1 MKKTTLL
8 TLAALAMLP
17 SLSRSDTPAAPAAPD
32 SAAAAGGLRF
42 TIAVTKFENHANYNG
57 RFQLADT
64 WGAMLT
70 DTLQQSGH
78 FIVIGEADMRDAA
91 MKEQDFAKSGRVA
104 GGDKAPATGFMT
116 PAQLLI
122 KGEITN
128 FQTTS
133 GEHGGF
139 AVRGFNIGM
148 GGDTAEINV
157 VIYVVDSTTGQVVA
171 SKKVIGTAKSS
182 GLSVGFSDRD
192 WSGDMG
198 GFKKTNVGTAVEQA
212 IDQGVAFIITQI
224 PSLHWSGNV
233 ILVKGA
239 QVYINRGSREGV
251 TVGQVFKVG
260 SSEVLRDP
268 ATGETL
274 DVAFTE
280 KGQIRVE
287 SVKEKIS
294 ICSVVSGDG
303 LANGM
308 SVAPVTP

>member
-1 MKKTTLL
+1 MKNPALL
-8 TLAALAMLP
+8 GLAVFLALPPLLRA
-17 SLSRSDTPAAPAAPD
+17 DAAPAAAPAD
-32 SAAAAGGLRF
+32 AASGGLRF
-42 TIAVTKFENHANYNG
+42 SIAVTKFENRANYYG

-64 WGAMLT
+64 WGAILT
-70 DTLQQSGH
+70 DSLQQSGH
-78 FIVIGEADMRDAA
+78 FIVLGEADMRDAA

-133 GEHGGF
+133 GGHGGI
-139 AVRGFNIGM
+139 AVHGFNIGA

-157 VIYVVDSTTGQVVA
+157 VVYVVDSTTGQVVA

-182 GLSVGFSDRD
+182 ALSVGFTDRD
-192 WSGDMG
+192 WGGNIG
-198 GFKKTNVGTAVEQA
+198 GFKKTNVGTAMEQA
-212 IDQGVAFIITQI
+212 IDQAVAFIVTQI

-233 ILVKGA
+233 ILVKGN

-251 TVGQVFKVG
+251 AVGQVFKVG

-274 DVAFTE
+274 DVSFTE
-280 KGQIRVE
+280 KGQIKTV
-287 SVKEKIS
+287 SVKEKVA
-294 ICSVVSGDG
+294 ICTILSGDG

-308 SVAPVTP
+308 AVAPSTP

>member
-1 MKKTTLL
+1 MK
-8 TLAALAMLP
+8 TLAFLGLVMALPVLAADAP
-17 SLSRSDTPAAPAAPD
+17 PPPPAPPAPG
-32 SAAAAGGLRF
+32 GGLRF
-42 TIAVTKFENHANYNG
+42 SIAVTKFENHANYSG

-70 DTLQQSGH
+70 DSLQQTGR
-78 FIVIGEADMRDAA
+78 FIVLGEADMRGAA
-91 MKEQDFAKSGRVA
+91 MQEQDFAKSGRVA
-104 GGDKAPATGFMT
+104 GGDKAPQTGFMT

-133 GEHGGF
+133 GGHGGIGIH
-139 AVRGFNIGM
+139 GFNIGL

-157 VIYVVDSTTGQVVA
+157 VMYVVDSTTGQVVA

-182 GLSVGFSDRD
+182 AVSVGFTDRD

-198 GFKKTNVGTAVEQA
+198 GFKKTNVGTAVEEA
-212 IDQGVAFIITQI
+212 IDQGVAFIIGQI
-224 PSLHWSGNV
+224 PSLHWTGNV
-233 ILVKGA
+233 ILVKGT

-251 TVGQVFKVG
+251 TAGQVFRVG
-260 SSEVLRDP
+260 SAEVLRDP

-274 DVAFTE
+274 DTSFTE
-280 KGQIRVE
+280 KGQVKVDT
-287 SVKEKIS
+287 VKEKIA
-294 ICSVVSGDG
+294 ICSIVSGEG

-308 SVAPVTP
+308 AVAPVTP

>member
-1 MKKTTLL
+1 MKNYALL
-8 TLAALAMLP
+8 VLSASLAMP
-17 SLSRSDTPAAPAAPD
+17 AFVRAQAPAAPAD
-32 SAAAAGGLRF
+32 AASGGLRF
-42 TIAVTKFENHANYNG
+42 SIAVTKFENHANYSG
-57 RFQLADT
+57 PFQLSDT

-78 FIVIGEADMRDAA
+78 FIVLGEADMRDAA

-133 GEHGGF
+133 GQHEGLAFGGIRVG
-139 AVRGFNIGM
+139 A
-148 GGDTAEINV
+148 GGDEAEINAV
-157 VIYVVDSTTGQVVA
+157 LYVVDSTTGQVVA
-171 SKKVIGTAKSS
+171 SKKVLGKVKSS
-182 GLSVGFSDRD
+182 GLSVGFTNRD

-198 GFKKTNVGTAVEQA
+198 GFKKTNVGTAMEHA
-212 IDQGVAFIITQI
+212 IDDAVAFIITQI
-224 PSLHWSGNV
+224 PNLHWSGNV
-233 ILVKGA
+233 ILVKGT

-251 TVGQVFKVG
+251 AQGQIFKVG

-274 DVAFTE
+274 DVSFTE
-280 KGQIRVE
+280 KGRIRADT
-287 SVKEKIS
+287 VKEKIS
-294 ICSVVSGDG
+294 ICSIVSGDG
-303 LANGM
+303 LDNTM
-308 SVAPVTP
+308 SVAPATP

>member
-1 MKKTTLL
+1 MNKTALL
-8 TLAALAMLP
+8 ALVISSALTSAARA
-17 SLSRSDTPAAPAAPD
+17 DTPPAAPAD
-32 SAAAAGGLRF
+32 AASGGLRF
-42 TIAVTKFENHANYNG
+42 SIAVTKFENHAGYNG
-57 RFQLADT
+57 QFNLSDT
-64 WGAMLT
+64 WGSILT
-70 DTLQQSGH
+70 DSLQRSGH
-78 FIVIGEADMRDAA
+78 FIVLGEADMRQAA
-91 MKEQDFAKSGRVA
+91 MQEQDFAKSGRVA
-104 GGDKAPATGFMT
+104 GGDKAPATGYMT

-122 KGEITN
+122 KGDITN

-133 GEHGGF
+133 GQHGGIGF
-139 AVRGFNIGM
+139 GGFNVGM
-148 GGDTAEINV
+148 GGDTAEINA

-171 SKKVIGTAKSS
+171 TKKVIGKAKSS
-182 GLSVGFSDRD
+182 GLSVGFTDRD
-192 WSGDMG
+192 WSTNMG
-198 GFKKTNVGTAVEQA
+198 GFKKTNVGTAMEQA
-212 IDQGVAFIITQI
+212 IDDAVAFIVTQI

-233 ILVKGA
+233 ILVKGS

-251 TVGQVFKVG
+251 SVGQVFKVG

-287 SVKEKIS
+287 TVKEKVS

-308 SVAPVTP
+308 SVAPLTP

>member
-1 MKKTTLL
+1 MK
-8 TLAALAMLP
+8 TLALLGLAVALPIFGADAP
-17 SLSRSDTPAAPAAPD
+17 APAAASTTP
-32 SAAAAGGLRF
+32 AGGLRF
-42 TIAVTKFENHANYNG
+42 SIAVTKFENHANYYG

-64 WGAMLT
+64 WGAILT

-78 FIVIGEADMRDAA
+78 FIVLGEADMRDAA

-104 GGDKAPATGFMT
+104 GGDKAPQTGFMT

-133 GEHGGF
+133 GGHGGIGIH
-139 AVRGFNIGM
+139 GFNIGL

-157 VIYVVDSTTGQVVA
+157 VVYVVDSTTGQVVA

-182 GLSVGFSDRD
+182 AVSVGFSDRD

-198 GFKKTNVGTAVEQA
+198 AFKKTNVGTAVEQA
-212 IDQGVAFIITQI
+212 IDQAVAFIVAQI
-224 PSLHWSGNV
+224 PSLHWSGNI
-233 ILVKGA
+233 ILVKGT

-251 TVGQVFKVG
+251 SPGQLFKVG
-260 SSEVLRDP
+260 SSEILRDP

-274 DVAFTE
+274 DVSFTE
-280 KGQIRVE
+280 KGQIKVDT
-287 SVKEKIS
+287 VKEKVA

-308 SVAPVTP
+308 AVAPVTP